1 MKIPS
6 GMNNGCYGYGDT
18 YLSDGTGS
26 ESVTPANSN
35 SIDDCDSPSVDGDF
49 SEYLWMENEEEFDK
63 QVRFSY
69 FAATVVHGF
78 GLLCIYEVCGGYR

>member
-1 MKIPS
+1 MPTS
-6 GMNNGCYGYGDT
+6 HSMNNGCYGYGDS

-63 QVRFSY
+63 QVNITHFI
-69 FAATVVHGF
+69 TT
-78 GLLCIYEVCGGYR
+78 I